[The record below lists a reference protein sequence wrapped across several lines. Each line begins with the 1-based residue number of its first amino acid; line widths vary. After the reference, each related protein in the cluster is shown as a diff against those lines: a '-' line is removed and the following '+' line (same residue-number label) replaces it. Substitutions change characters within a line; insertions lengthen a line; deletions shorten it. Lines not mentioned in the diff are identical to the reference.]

1 MKNVD
6 EADIFK
12 DLKNG
17 VVEPNTTVHAN
28 AEEGHGKSTL
38 QHVIDKIEAAGEHLE
53 HQRYEAERFHDSQ
66 IKMDDETM
74 VKNFEAMG
82 LLVDK
87 EKSKEQ
93 QELDNKRD
101 LAQTIDAG

>member
-6 EADIFK
+6 EADLFK

-17 VVEPNTTVHAN
+17 MVEPNATMYAN
-28 AEEGHGKSTL
+28 ADEGSGKSTL
-38 QHVIDKIEAAGEHLE
+38 QHVIEKMEAAGEHLE
-53 HQRYEAERFHDSQ
+53 HQRHEAERFHDSQ

-82 LLVDK
+82 LLVNQ
-87 EKSKEQ
+87 ERSKE
-93 QELDNKRD
+93 
-101 LAQTIDAG
+101 